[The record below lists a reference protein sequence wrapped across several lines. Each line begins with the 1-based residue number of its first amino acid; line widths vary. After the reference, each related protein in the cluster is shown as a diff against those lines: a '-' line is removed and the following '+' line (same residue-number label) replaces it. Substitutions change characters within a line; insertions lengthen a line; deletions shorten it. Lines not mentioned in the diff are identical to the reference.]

1 MCDVKKYTEIYEE
14 ISKLNSEDTLQL
26 VLESES
32 EEVKEF
38 YEMVEDYFL
47 QKKQK
52 DVVER
57 NLF

>member
-1 MCDVKKYTEIYEE
+1 MRETYLAICD
-14 ISKLNSEDTLQL
+14 EDQ
-26 VLESES
+26 
-32 EEVKEF
+32 F
-38 YEMVEDYFL
+38 YVDHLTDYFL